1 MQDPIVEEK
10 KSATCPNE
18 GESEHQEP
26 KLDEVNKALESTNPM
41 TSQSAE
47 KKQDSTNPMNSQSA
61 EKKQESTNP
70 MTS

>member
-10 KSATCPNE
+10 KSACPNE

-26 KLDEVNKALESTNPM
+26 KIDEVNKALESTNPI

-47 KKQDSTNPMNSQSA
+47 KK
-61 EKKQESTNP
+61 
-70 MTS
+70 